1 MDTELTVGQRKVTY
15 AFILLSV
22 FKNSYM
28 AVRFTKKHS
37 WDALSFNRTRKITS
51 VEIKSRKQLL
61 FILQLSLQDQISPPC
76 FPDRPESP
84 VQAENPHLH
93 WEEAV
98 NEMAITEKGDNY

>member
-51 VEIKSRKQLL
+51 VEIKSRKNYCSSCN
-61 FILQLSLQDQISPPC
+61 SLCRIKSLPLASLTDLRVLCRQRTPIY
-76 FPDRPESP
+76 
-84 VQAENPHLH
+84 
-93 WEEAV
+93 
-98 NEMAITEKGDNY
+98 IEKRR